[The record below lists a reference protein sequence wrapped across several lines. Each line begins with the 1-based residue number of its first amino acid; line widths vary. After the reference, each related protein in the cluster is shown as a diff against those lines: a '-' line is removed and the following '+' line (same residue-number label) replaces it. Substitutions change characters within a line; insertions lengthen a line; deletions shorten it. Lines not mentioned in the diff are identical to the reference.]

1 MSLLS
6 CPVSVRWKQPK
17 QDFCRNPYNVT
28 GLCNKAACPLANS
41 QYATILEDEGVNYL
55 YMKTANFQG
64 GESSL
69 TQEFVGESQAL
80 QEVVQGRLLRS
91 EIRMTSIDKDSFSL
105 SALGHQAQSQ
115 RLSAPHHSI
124 SCVSR
129 DARQNVFITEHH
141 IKPNRLGRESPKVDT
156 VNLPSTLDTNLATTT
171 GLGYGGRSDFTAQKV
186 DPESIPTNDAMN
198 LLPDGQ
204 QFKYKREPKI
214 VIGTEPRFSLKEST
228 LLKTHKAAFFGR
240 SSPGPAAVGD
250 QFGPK
255 FEATKP
261 KMAAAFPFAHK
272 TKLVWPGVY
281 NNPPE
286 VGPGTFERK
295 DSSIGPQHLSRR
307 RNHST
312 YSFSKQPKFGREA
325 KPDDVISKY
334 DAARSCFG
342 KQVLH
347 KNRSAPSVGFNH
359 DTRDMRSKTKLC
371 ITKLDEGPR
380 ANFTKMHMP
389 MPRLPM
395 EKTAKARK
403 EVEWLS
409 GCALLRP
416 LWRNYLQALEQ
427 INKHLEYWPAG
438 IINRCKQRLTKMRQ
452 MLIRMRKLAL
462 KGGSKLVP
470 IKKKTE
476 RREATRELKAE
487 TAAKVDLAIEREL
500 LERLKQGT
508 YGDIYNFPK
517 KQFDSIMEKDG
528 EAEKEAQEGDE
539 SDMEF
544 VEDFGEDD
552 EEEWE
557 DLDNKVEE
565 VELED
570 DVGMADMED
579 VALPARKKRRAR
591 GPRVE
596 LEYEEEMDAR

>member
-1 MSLLS
+1 
-6 CPVSVRWKQPK
+6 
-17 QDFCRNPYNVT
+17 
-28 GLCNKAACPLANS
+28 
-41 QYATILEDEGVNYL
+41 
-55 YMKTANFQG
+55 
-64 GESSL
+64 
-69 TQEFVGESQAL
+69 
-80 QEVVQGRLLRS
+80 
-91 EIRMTSIDKDSFSL
+91 MTSIDKDSFSL

-255 FEATKP
+255 FESTKP
-261 KMAAAFPFAHK
+261 RMAAAFPFAHK

-395 EKTAKARK
+395 EKTILA
-403 EVEWLS
+403 S
-409 GCALLRP
+409 G
-416 LWRNYLQALEQ
+416 
-427 INKHLEYWPAG
+427 
-438 IINRCKQRLTKMRQ
+438 
-452 MLIRMRKLAL
+452 
-462 KGGSKLVP
+462 
-470 IKKKTE
+470 
-476 RREATRELKAE
+476 
-487 TAAKVDLAIEREL
+487 
-500 LERLKQGT
+500 
-508 YGDIYNFPK
+508 
-517 KQFDSIMEKDG
+517 
-528 EAEKEAQEGDE
+528 
-539 SDMEF
+539 
-544 VEDFGEDD
+544 FG
-552 EEEWE
+552 
-557 DLDNKVEE
+557 
-565 VELED
+565 
-570 DVGMADMED
+570 
-579 VALPARKKRRAR
+579 
-591 GPRVE
+591 
-596 LEYEEEMDAR
+596 